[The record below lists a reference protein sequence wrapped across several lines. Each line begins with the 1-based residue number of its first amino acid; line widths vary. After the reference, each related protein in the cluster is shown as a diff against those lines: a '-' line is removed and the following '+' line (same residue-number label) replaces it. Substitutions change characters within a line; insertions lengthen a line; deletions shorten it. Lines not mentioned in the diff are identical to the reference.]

1 MDSKAKLIPMQ
12 IEELLKRAATIVY
25 RCAAENYAA
34 S

>member
-1 MDSKAKLIPMQ
+1 MQ
-12 IEELLKRAATIVY
+12 IERLLKRAATIVY

>member
-1 MDSKAKLIPMQ
+1 MQ
-12 IEELLKRAATIVY
+12 IEQLLKRAATIVY